1 MQKPEIS
8 QKAFWDVRF
17 REIDFEKNSLHVME
31 KIFNYGTW
39 DDQVAIM
46 KFYGLNRI
54 RKEIVKAAYLRK
66 PVLSFLCAI
75 LHLKKLILHFISK
88 CSRTHYPG
96 TTKGDHHINQA
107 GDIWIGWWHGSCFEI
122 WTSSFSGP

>member
-17 REIDFEKNSLHVME
+17 AEIDFEKNSLHVME
-31 KIFNYGTW
+31 RIFNYGKW

-46 KFYGLNRI
+46 KFYGLDRM

-66 PVLSFLCAI
+66 PVLSFLCTI
-75 LHLKKLILHFISK
+75 LDLQKTDFACYIKMQSHPLPWD
-88 CSRTHYPG
+88 Y
-96 TTKGDHHINQA
+96 
-107 GDIWIGWWHGSCFEI
+107 
-122 WTSSFSGP
+122 

>member
-17 REIDFEKNSLHVME
+17 SEIDFEKNSSHVME

-39 DDQVAIM
+39 NDQVAIM

-54 RKEIVKAAYLRK
+54 RKEIVKASYLRK

-75 LHLKKLILHFISK
+75 LHLQKTDFACYIKMQSHPLPWD
-88 CSRTHYPG
+88 Y
-96 TTKGDHHINQA
+96 
-107 GDIWIGWWHGSCFEI
+107 
-122 WTSSFSGP
+122 